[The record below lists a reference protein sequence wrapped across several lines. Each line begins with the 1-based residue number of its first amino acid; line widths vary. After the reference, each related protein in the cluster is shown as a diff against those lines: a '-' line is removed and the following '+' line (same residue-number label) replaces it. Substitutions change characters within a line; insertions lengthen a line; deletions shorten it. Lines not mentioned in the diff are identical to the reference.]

1 MTKIQFELLIL
12 LFMNNFYISNC
23 ECNIDYPIYKDGN
36 CQLIYCSDNEF
47 EKGICSINNQIIKV
61 QWLNNIIIFNE
72 KKYRYCNFAINSK
85 GDLIAEFSTE
95 EENGIR
101 LFYGLQQNGL
111 FFFKDLENKE
121 TPIKNFTVID
131 NNIYPIRY
139 ESSNIFISI
148 NNSSYPEEYLISI
161 SLYYGYTE
169 FFNFEGNEEILIIK
183 TLDFTGYNIYSS
195 VSKIIE
201 LNNNSN
207 EKEYLFIFSGREKTN
222 MEFKDFFVVLQKYNF
237 YIDNESSIVRYS
249 ISKKLAISTTC
260 SRAISGYIMNSSNLI
275 VLFYLNYGFKIRIFD
290 KELKIKKEKQISSY
304 GNIDGNIGIFL
315 KCIYIKK
322 NLGAFIYYINYYD
335 SLPKIKIEEIN
346 ENLYNINEKMSISLD
361 STGYQFHTSPLLS
374 DLIKIDDN
382 RFSYI
387 ASSNDK
393 TQIFILLFD
402 LYNND
407 NNLKI
412 RIYRIYLNELY
423 NFRIF
428 REITSILYNNYL
440 TISSSVCNSL
450 PCDYDTNE
458 NKENSNYFSF
468 IIIFSYINGTD
479 SFFDLSPYLIENIIN
494 KNNETN
500 LILKLLENIT
510 IDNNIFGY
518 ELLQQIKI
526 IQFPNEL
533 NFYNLDSDGQKNLV
547 INNDILL
554 LNHEIEQKLNLTKK
568 SNDIYFIEYQF
579 IVQEPEYEIF
589 NQYPIKIIDYA
600 DNSNVNQKNEFEQKI
615 FYGRINKVK
624 FKLCNEF
631 CGSCEYLGTTNNH
644 KCLTCKENFEIDESG
659 NCNHISDKIEEEY
672 ENEKKED
679 KINDNE
685 NEDKS
690 EEIIIENKSNME
702 EIKAEIN
709 DSISFDEKET
719 INIDKTDGKFCEKYY
734 IEKYS
739 NKKVCLEKGQKCPI
753 NFPFFNETSNQ
764 CMEAVLFEDLLK
776 INFTLYNSSEE
787 NAIIYN
793 LFKTVIIKNYSGTE
807 NLIITTEDS
816 NVFQLTNTL
825 NELNTKNGINSN
837 NNSLSMIDL
846 GECAN
851 LLKTKYNIY
860 DDTPLIIF
868 KLEKSGEIAS
878 KRNVNMKYIILIIK
892 KK

>member
-1 MTKIQFELLIL
+1 M
-12 LFMNNFYISNC
+12 
-23 ECNIDYPIYKDGN
+23 
-36 CQLIYCSDNEF
+36 
-47 EKGICSINNQIIKV
+47 IK
-61 QWLNNIIIFNE
+61 L
-72 KKYRYCNFAINSK
+72 KY
-85 GDLIAEFSTE
+85 
-95 EENGIR
+95 
-101 LFYGLQQNGL
+101 
-111 FFFKDLENKE
+111 
-121 TPIKNFTVID
+121 
-131 NNIYPIRY
+131 
-139 ESSNIFISI
+139 
-148 NNSSYPEEYLISI
+148 
-161 SLYYGYTE
+161 LY
-169 FFNFEGNEEILIIK
+169 
-183 TLDFTGYNIYSS
+183 
-195 VSKIIE
+195 
-201 LNNNSN
+201 
-207 EKEYLFIFSGREKTN
+207 
-222 MEFKDFFVVLQKYNF
+222 
-237 YIDNESSIVRYS
+237 
-249 ISKKLAISTTC
+249 
-260 SRAISGYIMNSSNLI
+260 
-275 VLFYLNYGFKIRIFD
+275 
-290 KELKIKKEKQISSY
+290 
-304 GNIDGNIGIFL
+304 
-315 KCIYIKK
+315 
-322 NLGAFIYYINYYD
+322 
-335 SLPKIKIEEIN
+335 
-346 ENLYNINEKMSISLD
+346 
-361 STGYQFHTSPLLS
+361 
-374 DLIKIDDN
+374 
-382 RFSYI
+382 
-387 ASSNDK
+387 
-393 TQIFILLFD
+393 
-402 LYNND
+402 
-407 NNLKI
+407 
-412 RIYRIYLNELY
+412 YLNELY

-440 TISSSVCNSL
+440 TISLSVCNSL

-719 INIDKTDGKFCEKYY
+719 INIDKTDGKFCEKMFL
-734 IEKYS
+734 
-739 NKKVCLEKGQKCPI
+739 KK
-753 NFPFFNETSNQ
+753 
-764 CMEAVLFEDLLK
+764 
-776 INFTLYNSSEE
+776 EE
-787 NAIIYN
+787 I
-793 LFKTVIIKNYSGTE
+793 
-807 NLIITTEDS
+807 
-816 NVFQLTNTL
+816 
-825 NELNTKNGINSN
+825 
-837 NNSLSMIDL
+837 
-846 GECAN
+846 N
-851 LLKTKYNIY
+851 LLLN
-860 DDTPLIIF
+860 
-868 KLEKSGEIAS
+868 
-878 KRNVNMKYIILIIK
+878 
-892 KK
+892 